1 MHFVIHALFDAKNN
15 NNNNKNSKAQKK
27 KKKKRKLRALE
38 SLVTFPTPFKAQ
50 LKVVSLRPT
59 LFVKM
64 DLFIIIL
71 QKLQKCFS
79 S

>member
-15 NNNNKNSKAQKK
+15 NNNNNNNSKAQ
-27 KKKKRKLRALE
+27 KKKRKLRALG

-64 DLFIIIL
+64 D
-71 QKLQKCFS
+71 
-79 S
+79 